1 MTDQDDKKSKDGYER
16 DDWQGY
22 YDEEDLRWDIG
33 EVSPPLKRLWGE
45 GALSSGRMIVPG
57 CGQGHEVMFFAEQGF
72 DVTGVEYT
80 SGGVT
85 LLRDNLKQTGLE
97 ARVIQSDFFELD
109 DSHNNYYDLMLEQTF
124 FCAIHPRDRSRYV
137 ETALRILKPGAILAG
152 LFYNTGEEGGPPY
165 DTTEDDVRKHFSSAF
180 EILRL
185 EKCDHSIER
194 RQNKELLVVLRKS

>member
-1 MTDQDDKKSKDGYER
+1 MTDQDEDKPKDGYKRE
-16 DDWQGY
+16 DWQGY
-22 YDEEDLRWDIG
+22 YDEDDLRWDIG
-33 EVSPPLKRLWGE
+33 EVSPPLKRLWEDGT
-45 GALSSGRMIVPG
+45 LQSGRMIIPG

-72 DVTGVEYT
+72 DVTGVDYT
-80 SGGVT
+80 DGGVT
-85 LLRDNLKQTGLE
+85 LLRNNLKQAGLE

-109 DSHNNYYDLMLEQTF
+109 TSHNGYYDLMLEQTF

-152 LFYNTGEEGGPPY
+152 LFYNTGEEDGPPY
-165 DTTEDDVRKHFSSAF
+165 DTTEDDIRQHFSSAF

-194 RQNKELLVVLRKS
+194 RQDKELLAVLRKS